1 MSCSTLFAARLSRLS
16 RSSPEGTR
24 GRITDH
30 QERGNPIMLQI
41 LSIFGLSIIVGV
53 LLRHRHRFL
62 TWCSRAADWAVCLML
77 FLLGL
82 GLGASDRLVGNLA
95 TLGWLGLAFCLAS
108 VAGSL
113 LLIWPVYVRW
123 FRGRL

>member
-1 MSCSTLFAARLSRLS
+1 
-16 RSSPEGTR
+16 
-24 GRITDH
+24 
-30 QERGNPIMLQI
+30 MLQI
-41 LSIFGLSIIVGV
+41 LVIFGLGILVGV
-53 LLRHRHRFL
+53 LLRRRHRL
-62 TWCSRAADWAVCLML
+62 LAWCARAADWTICLML

-113 LLIWPVYVRW
+113 LLVWPVYARW

>member
-1 MSCSTLFAARLSRLS
+1 
-16 RSSPEGTR
+16 
-24 GRITDH
+24 
-30 QERGNPIMLQI
+30 MLQI
-41 LSIFGLSIIVGV
+41 LFIFGFSIMAGV
-53 LLRHRHRFL
+53 LLRQRHRL
-62 TWCSRAADWAVCLML
+62 LAWCSRTADWAVCLML

-82 GLGASDRLVGNLA
+82 GLGASDKLVGNLA

-113 LLIWPVYVRW
+113 LLIWPVYVWW